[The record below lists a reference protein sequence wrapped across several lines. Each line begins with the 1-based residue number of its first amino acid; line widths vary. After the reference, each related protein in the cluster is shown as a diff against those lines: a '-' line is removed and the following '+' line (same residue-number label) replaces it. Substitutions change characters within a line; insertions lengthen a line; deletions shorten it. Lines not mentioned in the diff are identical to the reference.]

1 MTPEQA
7 LHLPEWRRYFL
18 PVTVTLVYAVMLL
31 PMLVAIWLSFM
42 DQSVITFPP
51 AGYTWR
57 WYARVW
63 GTQQFSRSFVVSL
76 QVALIAMAIGVTF
89 GTAAAYALV
98 RARFPGKTAVQGLL
112 LGPLA
117 IPGVVLGTGLYIFFV
132 QVDNA
137 IDFRIVGTL
146 PGLITAH
153 VLLTIPWTVR
163 LVIASLQ
170 GLDRSAEEAAANLG
184 AGPLTVFFRITLP
197 MMRPGIVA
205 AALFGFIQSFE
216 NLDMTLLLTGP
227 GYSTLPI
234 EMMNYLEFR
243 VDPTLAAVATCQIVL
258 IGTMMLIMDR
268 FVNLSRAVS

>member
-1 MTPEQA
+1 MPS
-7 LHLPEWRRYFL
+7 
-18 PVTVTLVYAVMLL
+18 TLGIVYAAMLL
-31 PMLVAIWLSFM
+31 PMAVAVWLSFI
-42 DQSVITFPP
+42 DQAVFTFPP

-57 WYARVW
+57 WYAKVFE
-63 GTQQFSRSFVVSL
+63 TQQFNRSFVVSFE
-76 QVALIAMAIGVTF
+76 VAIAAMVIGVLS

-98 RARFPGKTAVQGLL
+98 RAQFFGRTAVQGLL

-117 IPGVVLGTGLYIFFV
+117 IPGVVLGTGIYIFFV

-137 IDFRIVGTL
+137 IDIRIVGTL
-146 PGLITAH
+146 PGLIGAH

-163 LVIASLQ
+163 LVVASLQ
-170 GLDRSAEEAAANLG
+170 ALDRSAEEAAANLG
-184 AGPLTVFFRITLP
+184 AGPWTVFRRITLP

-205 AALFGFIQSFE
+205 AALFSFIQSFE
-216 NLDMTLLLTGP
+216 NLDLTLMLTGP

-243 VDPTLAAVATCQIVL
+243 IDPTLAAVATCQIVL
-258 IGTMMLIMDR
+258 IGTMMVVMDR